1 MYDVMDVARL
11 IVNYSIEI
19 GRPVSNLKLQKL
31 LYFVQVIFISQ
42 YGVPCFGEAIV
53 HWRHGPVVESVYQ
66 KYKAYGADNITEFE
80 SEYFSFYFDSK
91 IMSFVTEKKI
101 YNENIFKLNH
111 LISIKYVVE
120 QYKDVSPWE
129 MVELTHNEAP
139 WKNTNRNEEIT
150 VELIRQYYS

>member
-31 LYFVQVIFISQ
+31 LYFVQVFFISH

-66 KYKAYGADNITEFE
+66 KYKAYGAENITEFE
-80 SEYFSFYFDSK
+80 SEYFSFYFDSQT
-91 IMSFVTEKKI
+91 MSFVTNKMF
-101 YNENIFKLNH
+101 YNENVFKFNH
-111 LISIKYVVE
+111 LISIKNIVE
-120 QYKDVSPWE
+120 QYKNVSPWE
-129 MVELTHNEAP
+129 MVELTHGEAP
-139 WKNTNRNEEIT
+139 WKNTSRNEEIT
-150 VELIRQYYS
+150 VELIKQYYS